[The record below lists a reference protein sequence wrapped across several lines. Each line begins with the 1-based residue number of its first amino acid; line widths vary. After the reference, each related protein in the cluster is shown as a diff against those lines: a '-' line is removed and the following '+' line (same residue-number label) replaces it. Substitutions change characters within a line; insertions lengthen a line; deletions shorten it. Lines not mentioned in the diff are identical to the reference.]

1 MKKMLFAFVLPFF
14 FAVSLHAFNTSALQ
28 ISIWAPTTQLVPD
41 YIDVSGLKLNLPY
54 GSNQNMAGLDL
65 GLVSINDNTA
75 ALQVNL
81 FNRSSE
87 GFAGLQ
93 VGLINVS
100 GASDGVS
107 VSLFNSTESI
117 SRGVDVALVNAS
129 LEHRGVQIGLVN
141 YTEFLTG
148 IQIGLVNIVTKSTIP
163 FFPIINFC
171 F

>member
-1 MKKMLFAFVLPFF
+1 MKKMFLGLGLFLLCC
-14 FAVSLHAFNTSALQ
+14 VSVHAFNTSALQ
-28 ISIWAPTTQLVPD
+28 ISIWAPRTQLVPD

-65 GLVSINDNTA
+65 GLVSINGNTA

-87 GFAGLQ
+87 NFAGLQ
-93 VGLINVS
+93 VGLVNVAGTS
-100 GASDGVS
+100 GGISI
-107 VSLFNSTESI
+107 SLFNSTESI
-117 SRGVDVALVNAS
+117 ARGVDIALVNTA
-129 LEHRGVQIGLVN
+129 LEHRGIQIGLVN

-148 IQIGLVNIVTKSTIP
+148 FQIGLINIVTKSTVP

>member
-1 MKKMLFAFVLPFF
+1 MKKMFLGLGLFLLCC
-14 FAVSLHAFNTSALQ
+14 VSVHAFNTSALQ
-28 ISIWAPTTQLVPD
+28 ISIWAPKTQLVPD

-65 GLVSINDNTA
+65 GLVSINSNTA

-81 FNRSSE
+81 FNRASE
-87 GFAGLQ
+87 HFSGVQ
-93 VGLINVS
+93 VGLVNVA

-107 VSLFNSTESI
+107 VSFFNSTENI
-117 SRGVDVALVNAS
+117 SRGLDVALVNTS
-129 LEHRGVQIGLVN
+129 LEHRGVQVGIVN

-148 IQIGLVNIVTKSTIP
+148 FQIGLVNIVTKSTIP

>member
-1 MKKMLFAFVLPFF
+1 MKKMFLGLGLFLLLC
-14 FAVSLHAFNTSALQ
+14 VSVQAFNTSALQ
-28 ISIWAPTTQLVPD
+28 ISIWAPRTQLVPD
-41 YIDVSGLKLNLPY
+41 DIDISGLKLNLPY
-54 GSNQNMAGLDL
+54 GSNQNVAGLDL

-81 FNRSSE
+81 FNRASE
-87 GFAGLQ
+87 SFAGLQ
-93 VGLINVS
+93 VGLVNVA

-107 VSLFNSTESI
+107 VSLFNSVENI
-117 SRGVDVALVNAS
+117 SRGLNVALINTS

-148 IQIGLVNIVTKSTIP
+148 FQIGLVNIVTNSTIP

>member
-1 MKKMLFAFVLPFF
+1 MKKMFLGLGLFLFCC
-14 FAVSLHAFNTSALQ
+14 VSVQAFNTSALQ
-28 ISIWAPTTQLVPD
+28 ISIWAPKTQLVPD

-65 GLVSINDNTA
+65 GLVSINGNTA

-87 GFAGLQ
+87 NFAGLQ
-93 VGLINVS
+93 VGLVNVAGTS
-100 GASDGVS
+100 GGISI
-107 VSLFNSTESI
+107 SLFNSTESI
-117 SRGVDVALVNAS
+117 ARGVDIALVNTA
-129 LEHRGVQIGLVN
+129 LEHRGIQIGLVN

-148 IQIGLVNIVTKSTIP
+148 FQIGLINIVTKSTVP